1 MGDRVQDA
9 VGRARAVLDGLGA
22 AGADGE
28 PVEKTIWGSP
38 AGKKR
43 LAPRLVKLLPK
54 HRVYVEPFAG
64 SAAVLFEKEPAEV
77 EAINDADPEIGKAF
91 RIIRKLNPKKIETLR
106 GMTWTGDE
114 ATFKRLLD
122 ASPRGELEQLHRFLY
137 LTHFSYGKMRGRTFS
152 PNVQGIEAKTMAR
165 LERHAPRL
173 AKVKVHSGDYEP
185 VVRKYDGADTA
196 FFLDPPYP
204 GYNVDVGESKF
215 DEERFFEVLKSL
227 KGKWLMTYG
236 IRGKLPKLLKDAG
249 FHIKRIRTPRTIGAM
264 RGVGGPSVLTQ
275 VELDAKLFKAEVRL
289 SDEVLEDSIERGE
302 LRQTIMEMMAEAI
315 SRDMEEVL
323 INGDTLSADP
333 FLAVM
338 DGVLKQATSN
348 IVDAAAAPIAKD
360 LLRDMLKTLPS
371 EHLRDKKAMRFMTS
385 VDADLDYR
393 NTLADRAT
401 VAGDRLLEGDT
412 PVLYSGVPLQ
422 PIPLFPENLGAGSD
436 QTVILLCNPKNI
448 HVGIWRNIRVESA
461 RDISEGTLK
470 IVATLRFD
478 VKFAE
483 EPGVAK
489 AINVQL

>member
-1 MGDRVQDA
+1 MSYTDNRTILQKADLALADLTAGGGLLKPAQAQKFMRLLIKDSPLMRLATVVPMASPKQQLSKIKFGSRVLRPGQEATALGVAD
-9 VGRARAVLDGLGA
+9 RARPDL
-22 AGADGE
+22 
-28 PVEKTIWGSP
+28 SQ
-38 AGKKR
+38 
-43 LAPRLVKLLPK
+43 VK
-54 HRVYVEPFAG
+54 
-64 SAAVLFEKEPAEV
+64 
-77 EAINDADPEIGKAF
+77 
-91 RIIRKLNPKKIETLR
+91 
-106 GMTWTGDE
+106 
-114 ATFKRLLD
+114 
-122 ASPRGELEQLHRFLY
+122 
-137 LTHFSYGKMRGRTFS
+137 
-152 PNVQGIEAKTMAR
+152 
-165 LERHAPRL
+165 
-173 AKVKVHSGDYEP
+173 
-185 VVRKYDGADTA
+185 
-196 FFLDPPYP
+196 
-204 GYNVDVGESKF
+204 
-215 DEERFFEVLKSL
+215 
-227 KGKWLMTYG
+227 
-236 IRGKLPKLLKDAG
+236 
-249 FHIKRIRTPRTIGAM
+249 
-264 RGVGGPSVLTQ
+264 
-275 VELDAKLFKAEVRL
+275 LDAKLFKAEVRL

-348 IVDAAAAPIAKD
+348 VVDAGAAPISKN
-360 LLRDMLKTLPS
+360 LLRDMLKTIPS

-393 NTLADRAT
+393 NTLAERAT
-401 VAGDRLLEGDT
+401 TVGDRLLEGDT

-436 QTVILLCNPKNI
+436 QTVIVLCNPKNL

>member
-1 MGDRVQDA
+1 MSYTDNRTILQKADLALADLTAGGGILKPAQAQKFMRLLIKDSPLMRLATVVPMQSPKQQLSKIKFGSRVLRPGAEATALPLAD
-9 VGRARAVLDGLGA
+9 RARPDL
-22 AGADGE
+22 
-28 PVEKTIWGSP
+28 S
-38 AGKKR
+38 
-43 LAPRLVKLLPK
+43 
-54 HRVYVEPFAG
+54 
-64 SAAVLFEKEPAEV
+64 
-77 EAINDADPEIGKAF
+77 
-91 RIIRKLNPKKIETLR
+91 
-106 GMTWTGDE
+106 
-114 ATFKRLLD
+114 
-122 ASPRGELEQLHRFLY
+122 
-137 LTHFSYGKMRGRTFS
+137 
-152 PNVQGIEAKTMAR
+152 
-165 LERHAPRL
+165 
-173 AKVKVHSGDYEP
+173 
-185 VVRKYDGADTA
+185 
-196 FFLDPPYP
+196 
-204 GYNVDVGESKF
+204 
-215 DEERFFEVLKSL
+215 
-227 KGKWLMTYG
+227 
-236 IRGKLPKLLKDAG
+236 
-249 FHIKRIRTPRTIGAM
+249 
-264 RGVGGPSVLTQ
+264 Q

-348 IVDAAAAPIAKD
+348 VVDAGGAAISKN
-360 LLRDMLKTLPS
+360 LLRDMLKTIPS

-393 NTLADRAT
+393 NTLAERAT
-401 VAGDRLLEGDT
+401 AVGDRLLEGDT

>member
-1 MGDRVQDA
+1 MSYTDNRTILQKADLALADLTAGGGILKPAQAQKFMRLLIKDSPLMRLATVVPMQSPKQQLSKIKFGSRVLRPGAEATALPLAD
-9 VGRARAVLDGLGA
+9 RARPDL
-22 AGADGE
+22 
-28 PVEKTIWGSP
+28 S
-38 AGKKR
+38 
-43 LAPRLVKLLPK
+43 
-54 HRVYVEPFAG
+54 
-64 SAAVLFEKEPAEV
+64 
-77 EAINDADPEIGKAF
+77 
-91 RIIRKLNPKKIETLR
+91 
-106 GMTWTGDE
+106 
-114 ATFKRLLD
+114 
-122 ASPRGELEQLHRFLY
+122 
-137 LTHFSYGKMRGRTFS
+137 
-152 PNVQGIEAKTMAR
+152 
-165 LERHAPRL
+165 
-173 AKVKVHSGDYEP
+173 
-185 VVRKYDGADTA
+185 
-196 FFLDPPYP
+196 
-204 GYNVDVGESKF
+204 
-215 DEERFFEVLKSL
+215 
-227 KGKWLMTYG
+227 
-236 IRGKLPKLLKDAG
+236 
-249 FHIKRIRTPRTIGAM
+249 
-264 RGVGGPSVLTQ
+264 Q

-338 DGVLKQATSN
+338 DGALKQATSN
-348 IVDAAAAPIAKD
+348 VVDAGGAAISKN
-360 LLRDMLKTLPS
+360 LLRDMLKTIPS

-393 NTLADRAT
+393 NTLAERAT
-401 VAGDRLLEGDT
+401 SVGDRLLEGDT

>member
-1 MGDRVQDA
+1 MSYTDNRTILQKADLALADLTADGGLLKPAQAQKFMRLLIKDSPLMRLATVVPMQSPKQQLSKIKFGRRVLRPGAEATALPLAD
-9 VGRARAVLDGLGA
+9 RARPDL
-22 AGADGE
+22 
-28 PVEKTIWGSP
+28 S
-38 AGKKR
+38 
-43 LAPRLVKLLPK
+43 
-54 HRVYVEPFAG
+54 
-64 SAAVLFEKEPAEV
+64 
-77 EAINDADPEIGKAF
+77 
-91 RIIRKLNPKKIETLR
+91 
-106 GMTWTGDE
+106 
-114 ATFKRLLD
+114 
-122 ASPRGELEQLHRFLY
+122 
-137 LTHFSYGKMRGRTFS
+137 
-152 PNVQGIEAKTMAR
+152 
-165 LERHAPRL
+165 
-173 AKVKVHSGDYEP
+173 
-185 VVRKYDGADTA
+185 
-196 FFLDPPYP
+196 
-204 GYNVDVGESKF
+204 
-215 DEERFFEVLKSL
+215 
-227 KGKWLMTYG
+227 
-236 IRGKLPKLLKDAG
+236 
-249 FHIKRIRTPRTIGAM
+249 
-264 RGVGGPSVLTQ
+264 Q

-338 DGVLKQATSN
+338 DGALKQATSN
-348 IVDAAAAPIAKD
+348 VVDAGGAAISKN
-360 LLRDMLKTLPS
+360 LLRDMLKTIPS

-393 NTLADRAT
+393 NTLAERAT
-401 VAGDRLLEGDT
+401 AVGDRLLEGDT

>member
-1 MGDRVQDA
+1 MSYTDNRTILQKADLALADLTAGGGILKPAQAQKFMRLLIKDSPLMRLATVVPMQSPKQQLSKIKFGSRVLRPGAEATALPLAD
-9 VGRARAVLDGLGA
+9 RARPDL
-22 AGADGE
+22 
-28 PVEKTIWGSP
+28 S
-38 AGKKR
+38 
-43 LAPRLVKLLPK
+43 
-54 HRVYVEPFAG
+54 
-64 SAAVLFEKEPAEV
+64 
-77 EAINDADPEIGKAF
+77 
-91 RIIRKLNPKKIETLR
+91 
-106 GMTWTGDE
+106 
-114 ATFKRLLD
+114 
-122 ASPRGELEQLHRFLY
+122 
-137 LTHFSYGKMRGRTFS
+137 
-152 PNVQGIEAKTMAR
+152 
-165 LERHAPRL
+165 
-173 AKVKVHSGDYEP
+173 
-185 VVRKYDGADTA
+185 
-196 FFLDPPYP
+196 
-204 GYNVDVGESKF
+204 
-215 DEERFFEVLKSL
+215 
-227 KGKWLMTYG
+227 
-236 IRGKLPKLLKDAG
+236 
-249 FHIKRIRTPRTIGAM
+249 
-264 RGVGGPSVLTQ
+264 Q

-338 DGVLKQATSN
+338 DGALKQATSN
-348 IVDAAAAPIAKD
+348 VVDAGGAAISKS
-360 LLRDMLKTLPS
+360 LLRDMLKTIPS

-393 NTLADRAT
+393 NTLAERAT
-401 VAGDRLLEGDT
+401 AVGDRLLEGDT

>member
-1 MGDRVQDA
+1 MSYTDNRTILQKADLALADLTAGGGILKPAQAQKFMRLLIKDSPLMRLATVVPMQPPKQQLSKIKFGSRVLRPGAEATALPLAD
-9 VGRARAVLDGLGA
+9 RARPDL
-22 AGADGE
+22 
-28 PVEKTIWGSP
+28 S
-38 AGKKR
+38 
-43 LAPRLVKLLPK
+43 
-54 HRVYVEPFAG
+54 
-64 SAAVLFEKEPAEV
+64 
-77 EAINDADPEIGKAF
+77 
-91 RIIRKLNPKKIETLR
+91 
-106 GMTWTGDE
+106 
-114 ATFKRLLD
+114 
-122 ASPRGELEQLHRFLY
+122 
-137 LTHFSYGKMRGRTFS
+137 
-152 PNVQGIEAKTMAR
+152 
-165 LERHAPRL
+165 
-173 AKVKVHSGDYEP
+173 
-185 VVRKYDGADTA
+185 
-196 FFLDPPYP
+196 
-204 GYNVDVGESKF
+204 
-215 DEERFFEVLKSL
+215 
-227 KGKWLMTYG
+227 
-236 IRGKLPKLLKDAG
+236 
-249 FHIKRIRTPRTIGAM
+249 
-264 RGVGGPSVLTQ
+264 Q

-338 DGVLKQATSN
+338 DGALKQATSN
-348 IVDAAAAPIAKD
+348 VVDAGGAAISKN
-360 LLRDMLKTLPS
+360 LLRDMLKTIPS

-393 NTLADRAT
+393 NTLAERAT
-401 VAGDRLLEGDT
+401 AVGDRLLEGDT

>member
-1 MGDRVQDA
+1 MSYTDNRTILQKADLALADLTAGGGILKPAQAQKFMRLLIKDSPLMRLATVVPMQSPKQQLSKIKFGSRVLRPGAEATALPLAD
-9 VGRARAVLDGLGA
+9 RARPDL
-22 AGADGE
+22 
-28 PVEKTIWGSP
+28 S
-38 AGKKR
+38 
-43 LAPRLVKLLPK
+43 
-54 HRVYVEPFAG
+54 
-64 SAAVLFEKEPAEV
+64 
-77 EAINDADPEIGKAF
+77 
-91 RIIRKLNPKKIETLR
+91 
-106 GMTWTGDE
+106 
-114 ATFKRLLD
+114 
-122 ASPRGELEQLHRFLY
+122 
-137 LTHFSYGKMRGRTFS
+137 
-152 PNVQGIEAKTMAR
+152 
-165 LERHAPRL
+165 
-173 AKVKVHSGDYEP
+173 
-185 VVRKYDGADTA
+185 
-196 FFLDPPYP
+196 
-204 GYNVDVGESKF
+204 
-215 DEERFFEVLKSL
+215 
-227 KGKWLMTYG
+227 
-236 IRGKLPKLLKDAG
+236 
-249 FHIKRIRTPRTIGAM
+249 
-264 RGVGGPSVLTQ
+264 Q

-338 DGVLKQATSN
+338 DGALKQATSN
-348 IVDAAAAPIAKD
+348 VVDAGGAAISKD
-360 LLRDMLKTLPS
+360 LLRDMLKTIPS

-393 NTLADRAT
+393 NTLAERAT
-401 VAGDRLLEGDT
+401 AVGDRLLEGDT

>member
-1 MGDRVQDA
+1 MSYTDNRTILQKADLALADLTAGGGILKPAQAQKFMRLLIKDSPLMRLATVVPMASPKQQLSKIKFGSRVLRPGA
-9 VGRARAVLDGLGA
+9 EATALPLAERARPDL
-22 AGADGE
+22 
-28 PVEKTIWGSP
+28 S
-38 AGKKR
+38 
-43 LAPRLVKLLPK
+43 
-54 HRVYVEPFAG
+54 
-64 SAAVLFEKEPAEV
+64 
-77 EAINDADPEIGKAF
+77 
-91 RIIRKLNPKKIETLR
+91 
-106 GMTWTGDE
+106 
-114 ATFKRLLD
+114 
-122 ASPRGELEQLHRFLY
+122 
-137 LTHFSYGKMRGRTFS
+137 
-152 PNVQGIEAKTMAR
+152 
-165 LERHAPRL
+165 
-173 AKVKVHSGDYEP
+173 
-185 VVRKYDGADTA
+185 
-196 FFLDPPYP
+196 
-204 GYNVDVGESKF
+204 
-215 DEERFFEVLKSL
+215 
-227 KGKWLMTYG
+227 
-236 IRGKLPKLLKDAG
+236 
-249 FHIKRIRTPRTIGAM
+249 
-264 RGVGGPSVLTQ
+264 Q

-338 DGVLKQATSN
+338 DGALKQATSN
-348 IVDAAAAPIAKD
+348 VVDAGGAAISKN
-360 LLRDMLKTLPS
+360 LLRDMLKTIPS

-393 NTLADRAT
+393 NTLAERAT
-401 VAGDRLLEGDT
+401 AVGDRLLEGDT

>member
-1 MGDRVQDA
+1 MSYTDNRTILQKADLALADLTAGGGILKPAQAQKFMRLLIKDSPLMRLATVVPMQSPKQQLSKIKFGSRVLRPGAEATALPLAD
-9 VGRARAVLDGLGA
+9 RARPDL
-22 AGADGE
+22 
-28 PVEKTIWGSP
+28 S
-38 AGKKR
+38 
-43 LAPRLVKLLPK
+43 
-54 HRVYVEPFAG
+54 
-64 SAAVLFEKEPAEV
+64 
-77 EAINDADPEIGKAF
+77 
-91 RIIRKLNPKKIETLR
+91 
-106 GMTWTGDE
+106 
-114 ATFKRLLD
+114 
-122 ASPRGELEQLHRFLY
+122 
-137 LTHFSYGKMRGRTFS
+137 
-152 PNVQGIEAKTMAR
+152 
-165 LERHAPRL
+165 
-173 AKVKVHSGDYEP
+173 
-185 VVRKYDGADTA
+185 
-196 FFLDPPYP
+196 
-204 GYNVDVGESKF
+204 
-215 DEERFFEVLKSL
+215 
-227 KGKWLMTYG
+227 
-236 IRGKLPKLLKDAG
+236 
-249 FHIKRIRTPRTIGAM
+249 
-264 RGVGGPSVLTQ
+264 
-275 VELDAKLFKAEVRL
+275 AEVRL

-338 DGVLKQATSN
+338 DGALKQATSN
-348 IVDAAAAPIAKD
+348 VVDAGGAAISKN
-360 LLRDMLKTLPS
+360 LLRDMLKTIPS

-393 NTLADRAT
+393 NTLAERAT
-401 VAGDRLLEGDT
+401 AVGDRLLEGDT